1 VPRFAPRALSNEQV
15 ETVKYCC
22 FLLLCFFLC
31 ALLLLAPARLPAQ
44 PVTPPAPSV
53 QQQQQKETTKEYSLP
68 PEKLQKAIEY
78 ATASNWLHFLG
89 AIYDIAV
96 LLAVLGFGL
105 SAKFRDWAESLSRR
119 RFVQA
124 LIFVPLLSLTTDV
137 VSLPLGIY
145 SQHLA
150 LRFDQSIQSWPSWL
164 WDWTKGELV
173 GFVISVVLVFILYAV
188 IRRSPRR
195 WWFYFWLAS
204 LPILFTI
211 IFLTPYVIEPLFFQF
226 DPLTKQHA
234 DLVNELEKVVARG
247 GLAIPPDRMFEMKA
261 SEKLKSVNAYV
272 TGFGSSKRV
281 VVWDTTLQKMTTPE
295 TLFVFGHEM
304 GHYVLGHIRNS
315 LILAAF
321 FALLLLYA
329 AYHALHWMLAR
340 WGARWRIRDLSD
352 WASLPVLILFVS
364 IVGFVTEPITNS
376 YSRYQEHQADIF
388 GLEVIH
394 GLVPNSREVASHAFQ
409 VLGEVSL
416 DEPNPGA
423 FIEFWIYSH
432 PSITARIAF
441 AQSYDPW
448 TNHTEKYVK

>member
-1 VPRFAPRALSNEQV
+1 MTKNRELSILSLVFLLWLFAPMRVS
-15 ETVKYCC
+15 
-22 FLLLCFFLC
+22 
-31 ALLLLAPARLPAQ
+31 AQ
-44 PVTPPAPSV
+44 PGTTPAPSA
-53 QQQQQKETTKEYSLP
+53 QQQQQKESTKEYSLP
-68 PEKLQKAIEY
+68 PEKLKKAIEY
-78 ATASNWLHFLG
+78 SRASNWLHFIG
-89 AIYDIAV
+89 AIYGIAV

-105 SAKFRDWAESLSRR
+105 SSKFRDWAESVSRR

-124 LIFVPLLSLTTDV
+124 LIFVPLLSLTTDLLD
-137 VSLPLGIY
+137 LPLGIY

-164 WDWTKGELV
+164 WDWAKGELV
-173 GFVISVVLVFILYAV
+173 GFVISVLLVYILYAV

-272 TGFGSSKRV
+272 TGFGASKRV

-315 LILAAF
+315 LILAAV

-340 WGARWRIRDLSD
+340 WGARWRIRELND
-352 WASLPVLILFVS
+352 WASLPALILFVS
-364 IVGFVTEPITNS
+364 IVSFVAEPITNS

-394 GLVPNSREVASHAFQ
+394 GLVPDSREVASHAFQ

-423 FIEFWIYSH
+423 FIEFWLYGH

-441 AQSYDPW
+441 TQSYDPW
-448 TNHTEKYVK
+448 TSHTEKYVK